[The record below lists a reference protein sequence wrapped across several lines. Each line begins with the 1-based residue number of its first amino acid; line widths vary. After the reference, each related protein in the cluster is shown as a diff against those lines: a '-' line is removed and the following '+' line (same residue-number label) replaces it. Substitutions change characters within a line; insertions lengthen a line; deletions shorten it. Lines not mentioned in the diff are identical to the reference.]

1 MNNRR
6 LLPAAIALVVVA
18 AVGSTANAQLG
29 RKLLEGISIPLS
41 PTLGQPANGPLA
53 DQNIF
58 RQRFLRNYF
67 GDGYGYEFTR
77 TFGPDSY
84 GNVNQFDFGSLGS
97 AAFQGSVHN
106 RIEINRRIMPQI
118 QLQMDTAGS
127 PLQYNINTAPGGQT
141 FTFSGAIS
149 SNVTASINALGF
161 YNLQVSASNTGTSR
175 LEGYVVTD
183 QQSTDFDIGPINV
196 TGNIY
201 IDLAASLIQA
211 IANTPLASS
220 AADVPSNATGKAKNA
235 DGTPISI
242 DASGLSDQ
250 QIAEMLGH
258 ALIQSMFSQALSD
271 LTHNELLTLQSALG
285 LTPEDAQKG
294 LTAAGYASAATPE
307 PSTIA
312 LLAVPAV
319 LAMFRRRK

>member
-1 MNNRR
+1 MKSRHV
-6 LLPAAIALVVVA
+6 LSAAIALSVVA
-18 AVGSTANAQLG
+18 TAGSTAHAQLG
-29 RKLLEGISIPLS
+29 RKLLQGITYPLS
-41 PTLGQPANGPLA
+41 PTLGQSANGPQA

-84 GNVNQFDFGSLGS
+84 GDLNQFDFGTLLNAS
-97 AAFQGSVHN
+97 FQGAVHN
-106 RIEINRRIMPQI
+106 RIEINRRVMPQI
-118 QLQMDTAGS
+118 KIQMDTSGS
-127 PLQYNINTAPGGQT
+127 PLLYNISSAPGGQT
-141 FTFSGAIS
+141 FTFSGSIV
-149 SNVTASINALGF
+149 SNVTASIDALGF
-161 YNLQVSASNTGTSR
+161 YNLQVSATNTGTSR

-201 IDLAASLIQA
+201 IDLAASLLQA

-220 AADVPSNATGKAKNA
+220 AVDVPSNATGREKNA
-235 DGTPISI
+235 DGTPITI
-242 DASGLSDQ
+242 DPTGLTDQ
-250 QIAEMLGH
+250 QMAEMLGH
-258 ALIQSMFSQALSD
+258 ALIQAMFSQALSD

-294 LTAAGYASAATPE
+294 LDAAGYANAYAPE

-312 LLAVPAV
+312 LLAAPAILV
-319 LAMFRRRK
+319 MFRRRK